1 MEIKQSRGEDSID
14 AQFVSI
20 VYYYQLVTS
29 TDRTATT
36 TRGDEREREKVGRT
50 GPTDGWTVID
60 FNRVENTGERGGK
73 ASCRRART
81 RDGNLSAPLTDEDEE
96 DSP

>member
-1 MEIKQSRGEDSID
+1 MPNSFRLS
-14 AQFVSI
+14 
-20 VYYYQLVTS
+20 
-29 TDRTATT
+29 TT
-36 TRGDEREREKVGRT
+36 TSWSHRQIEQQQQQEETREREKVGRT